1 MTRNAILLL
10 FVSFCGC
17 YWDSPQKFREN
28 VLRQDLKTLRTVID
42 GYTEDHKVCP
52 KRLTDLVAAGY
63 LKEIPQDPM
72 TGQPD
77 WRVVNEDETVCITD
91 IHSASRKIS
100 IEGTPY
106 SSW

>member
-1 MTRNAILLL
+1 MTRKAILLL

-17 YWDSPQKFREN
+17 YWDRPQEFREN

-52 KRLTDLVAAGY
+52 KKLTDLVAAGY

-77 WRVVNEDETVCITD
+77 WRVLNEDETVCITD

>member
-1 MTRNAILLL
+1 MTRKAILLL

-17 YWDSPQKFREN
+17 YWDRPQESREN

-42 GYTEDHKVCP
+42 GYTEDHKVCT
-52 KRLTDLVAAGY
+52 KKLTDLVAAGY

>member
-1 MTRNAILLL
+1 
-10 FVSFCGC
+10 
-17 YWDSPQKFREN
+17 
-28 VLRQDLKTLRTVID
+28 
-42 GYTEDHKVCP
+42 
-52 KRLTDLVAAGY
+52 
-63 LKEIPQDPM
+63 M